1 MAAKRKYDIIVFGAT
16 GFTGGLTAEYMAQQ
30 AETSE
35 LNWALAGRNK
45 QKLQAVR
52 ERLAAINSA
61 YAELDL
67 IEVDV
72 NEQDTLDE
80 VVAQARVI
88 ITTIG
93 PYIHYGEPLVKA
105 CAQAGTDY
113 VDLTGEP
120 EFVDLM
126 IEKYDAMA
134 RESGARIVNC
144 CGFDSIPHDLGV
156 LYTVEQLPKQ
166 EPVHIRGFVRA
177 GGTFSGGTWH
187 SAIHAM
193 SRMRQYARDRK
204 QRAKPHPADGRQVG
218 SMPMKIHKEPA
229 IGAWA
234 VPFPTIDPEV
244 VKRSAR
250 ALSAYGADFRYG
262 HFMAIKRLST
272 LVIGG
277 AAVSGIFAGAQL
289 TPTRKLLLSVR
300 DPGDGPNEQQRA
312 KGWFKV
318 RFLASAGDTEIETQ
332 VSGGDP
338 GYGDTAKMLGESAL
352 CFARDELP
360 KTGGILTP
368 AVALGWPLI
377 ERLQA
382 AGMVFEILAGGNK
395 KRTGT

>member
-1 MAAKRKYDIIVFGAT
+1 MATKRKYDIIVFGAT
-16 GFTGGLTAEYMAQQ
+16 GFTGELTAEYLAAQPE
-30 AETSE
+30 ASR
-35 LNWALAGRNK
+35 LNWALAGRSEE
-45 QKLQAVR
+45 KLQAVR
-52 ERLAAINSA
+52 ERLAAINSKC
-61 YAELDL
+61 AELDL
-67 IEVDV
+67 IKVDV
-72 NEQDTLDE
+72 NEQAKLQA

-88 ITTIG
+88 VTTIG

-120 EFVDLM
+120 EFVDM
-126 IEKYDAMA
+126 IIEKYDATA
-134 RESGARIVNC
+134 RKNGARIVNC

-156 LYTVEQLPKQ
+156 LYTVNQLPDE
-166 EPVHIRGFVRA
+166 EPVRIQGFVRA

-187 SAIHAM
+187 SAVHAM

-204 QRAKPHPADGRQVG
+204 QRAKPSAGDDRKVG
-218 SMPMKIHKEPA
+218 SMPMKIHKESA
-229 IGAWA
+229 LGVWA

-250 ALSAYGADFRYG
+250 ALAEYGKDFRYG
-262 HFMAIKRLST
+262 HFMAIKRLPT
-272 LVIGG
+272 LLIGG
-277 AAVSGIFAGAQL
+277 VTVGGIFAGAQFGL
-289 TPTRKLLLSVR
+289 TRKLLLAVR
-300 DPGDGPNEQQRA
+300 DPGDGPTQEQRA

-318 RFLASAGDTEIETQ
+318 RFLASAGNTKIQTQ

-352 CFARDELP
+352 CLALDKLP

-377 ERLQA
+377 DRLRA
-382 AGMVFEILAGGNK
+382 AGMKFEILHSVS
-395 KRTGT
+395 